1 MEVQAPDAGFDGKD
15 TAGVLNKDGKA
26 AEDAGFEHT
35 ETFQAGFEK
44 AAADADF
51 EDKEDAGF
59 EDKATFH
66 EGFDNEDRAG
76 FLDKG
81 FEKAANAGFGGK
93 ETFTEVQG
101 FYDAA
106 ADFEKDK
113 AGDDD
118 DGDDGGGI
126 EGWEEGEEEGWEEGE
141 EEETTTEEEE
151 MDGDNHYPV
160 GRDEVAIFAEAEAVL
175 QQIEEVRAAART
187 RRASSTWA
195 GRPHD
200 VPDGQRHEPHWY
212 RRSFSLEGLPTL
224 D

>member
-1 MEVQAPDAGFDGKD
+1 MAKKLERLDAAFAVARHLTRPRVHCFVQHLQHELAAGFDGKD
-15 TAGVLNKDGKA
+15 TAGFLDKDGKA
-26 AEDAGFEHT
+26 AADAGFEHT
-35 ETFQAGFEK
+35 ETFHAGFEK

-118 DGDDGGGI
+118 DGDDGGGM

-141 EEETTTEEEE
+141 EEETTTEEE
-151 MDGDNHYPV
+151 MDV
-160 GRDEVAIFAEAEAVL
+160 GSLTEEVARCVA
-175 QQIEEVRAAART
+175 RAAT
-187 RRASSTWA
+187 
-195 GRPHD
+195 
-200 VPDGQRHEPHWY
+200 
-212 RRSFSLEGLPTL
+212 FK
-224 D
+224 